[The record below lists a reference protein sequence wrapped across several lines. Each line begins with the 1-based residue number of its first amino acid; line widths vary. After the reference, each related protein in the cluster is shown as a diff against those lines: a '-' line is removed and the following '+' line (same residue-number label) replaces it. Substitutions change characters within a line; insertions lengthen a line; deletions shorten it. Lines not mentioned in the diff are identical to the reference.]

1 MRSFSVLF
9 KLLLEN
15 ELANRMYHAAKLN
28 IWFWKMSLML
38 AMNSRSSF
46 SFQGL
51 NTNCEGIKVKTEH
64 KIRLVCQ
71 MIHERGRWRKL
82 ISWWTLRCIFRFLH
96 VGNWRRVCMLLLFA
110 WSVSYRMLWFSPAH
124 GCACIRDLWRIY
136 WQKCGFHLLRRKQQW
151 NPQCHF
157 HLPIQVW
164 PSYTL
169 KLITEVKHWMK
180 CEIVE

>member
-1 MRSFSVLF
+1 M
-9 KLLLEN
+9 LLEN
-15 ELANRMYHAAKLN
+15 ELANRMYHAVKLN
-28 IWFWKMSLML
+28 IWFWKMSV
-38 AMNSRSSF
+38 NSRSSF
-46 SFQGL
+46 SFQEL
-51 NTNCEGIKVKTEH
+51 NTNREGIKVKTEH

-82 ISWWTLRCIFRFLH
+82 ISWCIFRFVH

-110 WSVSYRMLWFSPAH
+110 WSVSYIMLWFSPAH

-151 NPQCHF
+151 NPQSHS

-164 PSYTL
+164 PSYALNLTSKTL
-169 KLITEVKHWMK
+169 NEMWN
-180 CEIVE
+180 CGVERL